1 MDAAADTLIQTLR
14 DAGMRVT
21 KPRRAICSVIA
32 ESDGEHLSASEVLDR
47 AEDVLGRTVDLS
59 TVYRT
64 IDVLQEHGAIHHVH
78 LGHGASVVH
87 LSDPQ
92 VHHHLVCDR
101 CGRTVDLPLDELEP
115 LGRLLDRHGFSND
128 TVHFA
133 IVGRCSRHEE

>member
-1 MDAAADTLIQTLR
+1 MDAADPLIETLR
-14 DAGMRVT
+14 GAGMRVT

-32 ESDGEHLSASEVLDR
+32 ENDDEHLSAAEVLER
-47 AEDVLGRTVDLS
+47 AEALLGRPVDLS

-64 IDVLQEHGAIHHVH
+64 IDVLQEHGVIHHVH

-87 LSDPQ
+87 LSDPEL
-92 VHHHLVCDR
+92 HHHLVCDR

-115 LGRLLDRHGFSND
+115 LGRLLQRHGFSND

-133 IVGRCSRHEE
+133 IVGRCDHHLD